1 VSDDVNPS
9 QVGPS
14 RSQQEFVE
22 TAAIGIGLIIAA
34 AKRPAPETPGCIRPA
49 VVIVPTMAFPLAV
62 PFTFQTTV
70 VLLEFRTVAP
80 NGWLSP
86 IASVAEVGTTAT
98 LMAAGAS
105 CAPTV
110 A

>member
-1 VSDDVNPS
+1 MVTAAAAD
-9 QVGPS
+9 
-14 RSQQEFVE
+14 FVE
-22 TAAIGIGLIIAA
+22 SALETAVTVTVAGLGTAAGAVY
-34 AKRPAPETPGCIRPA
+34 RPA

-80 NGWLSP
+80 NGWLSA
-86 IASVAEVGTTAT
+86 IARVAEVGTTAT

-105 CAPTV
+105 CAPT
-110 A
+110 AA